1 MGMSQKKSSA
11 FFLLTAIWFSKAA
24 FGAFL
29 TLAASPSGDAVY
41 SWNSKY
47 GSYGYTTGTN
57 EMGVGLSMGGSYGN
71 DYTISI
77 FEIPITA
84 LSGQTVTSAVL
95 EVESLGFDT
104 GYWYGSAG
112 IRWVDTGAMN
122 LTGDVVAD
130 NLGPAAAVVSIE
142 YYLFNSGTVE
152 GTPGIKQF
160 DVLNHLLDDLTAG
173 RAYTTFVLCGSR
185 DTYGAIYTAESGKGP
200 RINAAMVAVP
210 EPASMLLMAF
220 GCVLASKKR

>member
-1 MGMSQKKSSA
+1 MWKKGWSV
-11 FFLLTAIWFSKAA
+11 FVLLSTCLCSIS
-24 FGAFL
+24 FGAI
-29 TLAASPSGDAVY
+29 TLRTSPSGDAMY
-41 SWNSKY
+41 AWNSKY
-47 GSYGYTTGTN
+47 GPYGYTIGTN

-77 FEIPITA
+77 FEIPIAA
-84 LSGQTVTSAVL
+84 LSGQTITSAIL

-112 IRWVDTGAMN
+112 LRWVDTGTMN

-160 DVLNHLLDDLTAG
+160 DVLNHLLDDLAAG
-173 RAYTTFVLCGSR
+173 RTYTTFVLCGSR
-185 DTYGAIYTAESGKGP
+185 DTGGAIYTAESGRGP
-200 RINAAMVAVP
+200 QIIAVP
-210 EPASMLLMAF
+210 EPTSLLLLAF
-220 GCVLASKKR
+220 SGLLTAAKKRRTH